1 MIKKIIN
8 YTVIVLI
15 VNIITYAVF
24 ISLRLLDIVSYYE
37 LSEDY
42 ESNLPIFILYFIL
55 PLFIILFVSLFVKEF
70 KLFNITV
77 LIEVFIFG
85 VICMAFSFGIIN
97 LNCIGIFTILE
108 RVNYKII
115 HGNQSITVLIKVIS
129 PCISA
134 FFYWIAISLG
144 HYISHREHN
153 TVD

>member
-1 MIKKIIN
+1 MIKKIIK
-8 YTVIVLI
+8 YTVIVLS

-24 ISLRLLDIVSYYE
+24 MSLMLLDIVSYYE

-129 PCISA
+129 PCIST

-144 HYISHREHN
+144 HYISHGKHN